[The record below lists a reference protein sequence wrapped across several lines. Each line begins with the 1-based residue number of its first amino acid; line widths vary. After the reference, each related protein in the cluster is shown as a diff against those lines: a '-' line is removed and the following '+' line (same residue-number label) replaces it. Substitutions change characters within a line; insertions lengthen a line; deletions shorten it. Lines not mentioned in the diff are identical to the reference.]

1 MMIVGPS
8 VATRFAIRV
17 ALTNVLC
24 IVVVVMAIMVMAAAA
39 RVMVA
44 HGDRQW
50 KRVACGREAMQ
61 RRCTSQLVIMSQRH

>member
-24 IVVVVMAIMVMAAAA
+24 IVVVMAIMIVAAAA
-39 RVMVA
+39 LVMVA